1 MADGGPE
8 AITAVM
14 APGATGEP
22 QSFLGIEQR
31 LGQDVDELFH
41 KGLGLEQG
49 EVQPAHFPDAD
60 RTAEAIQQMRTA
72 VRREVD
78 SALLQRQDD
87 ILQTCTQGLA
97 QLRNRVQNILD
108 NGTGEDGGVAGL
120 RTSLEDIAD
129 EIQIYAIKRS
139 L

>member
-1 MADGGPE
+1 MNNSATTPNITAATEAVANLTGALHGLHTYLGQQA

-22 QSFLGIEQR
+22 QSFEGIEQR

-60 RTAEAIQQMRTA
+60 RTAEAIQQMRTT

-87 ILQTCTQGLA
+87 
-97 QLRNRVQNILD
+97 
-108 NGTGEDGGVAGL
+108 
-120 RTSLEDIAD
+120 S
-129 EIQIYAIKRS
+129 
-139 L
+139 